1 MFKTQK
7 IPHELLVQ
15 GDSTQLTTLA
25 LKPYDFHLSFFQEN
39 AVNSEQGL
47 SKKIILKMAIPNTMP
62 GHSGD
67 SLIKHRNLSIPFL
80 HQTA

>member
-1 MFKTQK
+1 MFKNQK

-25 LKPYDFHLSFFQEN
+25 LKAYDFHLSFFQE
-39 AVNSEQGL
+39 NSEQGL